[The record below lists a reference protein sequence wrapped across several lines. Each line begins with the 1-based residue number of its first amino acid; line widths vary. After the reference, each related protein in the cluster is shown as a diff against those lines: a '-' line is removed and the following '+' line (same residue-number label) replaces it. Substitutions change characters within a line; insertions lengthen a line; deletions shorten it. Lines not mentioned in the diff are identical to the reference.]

1 MSNKDELTKLV
12 EQMQEKIASLETE
25 LAATKA
31 AQPIPEEDLA
41 VIAAS
46 AAAFMGLKGKVKAI
60 QFAGRSGTTSLASA

>member
-1 MSNKDELTKLV
+1 MSNKNELTKLV